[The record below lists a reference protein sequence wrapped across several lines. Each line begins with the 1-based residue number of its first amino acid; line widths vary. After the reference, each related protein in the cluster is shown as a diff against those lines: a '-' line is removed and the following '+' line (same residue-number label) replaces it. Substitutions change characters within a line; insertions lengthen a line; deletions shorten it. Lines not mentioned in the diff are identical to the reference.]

1 MGFFGKLFGKKNT
14 DDEIDEY
21 NRRADAAAKGSSQ
34 NVRYTMKTT
43 TTTTTFSTGAPPQMS
58 GNIVSAGMPQTQKKL
73 HRLRNAEIG
82 YDQEQTLKLIESLY
96 IEIMGC
102 TEAKTKGAPMPPPVS
117 IVMPNEERNGFNKQ
131 DVEEYI
137 TELKTI
143 IGQLRSNG

>member
-1 MGFFGKLFGKKNT
+1 MGFFDRLFGKKDM

-21 NRRADAAAKGSSQ
+21 NKRADAVKRGQSQ

-58 GNIVSAGMPQTQKKL
+58 GNIISAGMPQTKKSL

-82 YDQEQTLKLIESLY
+82 YDQEQTLKLIESLF

-102 TEAKTKGAPMPPPVS
+102 TEAKTKGASMPPPVS
-117 IVMPNEERNGFNKQ
+117 IVMPDEERNGFNKQ
-131 DVEEYI
+131 DVDEYI
-137 TELKTI
+137 SELKTI